1 MAGVNKVIL
10 VGNLG
15 KDPEVRYLEN
25 GAVVANLTLATT
37 ESYKDKSGNRIS
49 NTEWHDLEMW
59 DGLAK
64 IAEQY
69 LKKGK
74 QIYVEGRIKSDT
86 WEDDQGNTRKRIR
99 IRVTNM
105 TMLGGT
111 EQSRSGDDYSPNQ
124 NFNQKPEA
132 SGQIQEK
139 DDSGTIPIQGGGEHT
154 GSKNENQKTESKDQN
169 QQKDD
174 SGEMDDL
181 PF

>member
-25 GAVVANLTLATT
+25 GSVVANVTIATS
-37 ESYKDKSGNRIS
+37 ESYKDRNGNRVE

-69 LKKGK
+69 LNKGK
-74 QIYVEGRIKSDT
+74 TIYVEGRIKSDT
-86 WEDDQGNTRKRIR
+86 WQDDQGMNRKKVR
-99 IRVTNM
+99 IRVQNM
-105 TMLGGT
+105 TMLGNAGGGST
-111 EQSRSGDDYSPNQ
+111 APM
-124 NFNQKPEA
+124 
-132 SGQIQEK
+132 
-139 DDSGTIPIQGGGEHT
+139 QGG
-154 GSKNENQKTESKDQN
+154 SS
-169 QQKDD
+169 QQYQQPSAPSTPAPASPAPMDNSPSD
-174 SGEMDDL
+174 ITDDL

>member
-1 MAGVNKVIL
+1 MGGVNKVIL

-25 GAVVANLTLATT
+25 GAVVANITLATT
-37 ESYKDKSGNRIS
+37 ENYKDKSGNRVS

-86 WEDDQGNTRKRIR
+86 WEDDQGNTRKRTR
-99 IRVTNM
+99 IRVSNM
-105 TMLGGT
+105 TMLGQAGQGSN
-111 EQSRSGDDYSPNQ
+111 EGFSRSEPQRSQAPVNA
-124 NFNQKPEA
+124 PE
-132 SGQIQEK
+132 
-139 DDSGTIPIQGGGEHT
+139 
-154 GSKNENQKTESKDQN
+154 ENPPTQ
-169 QQKDD
+169 D
-174 SGEMDDL
+174 SGEIDDL

>member
-10 VGNLG
+10 IGNLG

-25 GAVVANLTLATT
+25 GSVVANLTLATT
-37 ESYKDKSGNRIS
+37 ESYKDKAGNRID

-69 LKKGK
+69 LSKGK
-74 QIYVEGRIKSDT
+74 SIYVEGRLKSDT
-86 WEDDQGNTRKRIR
+86 WQDDQGNNRKRIR
-99 IRVTNM
+99 VRVQNM

-111 EQSRSGDDYSPNQ
+111 PTGGDMTSPAPVAAESQVSEPQNAAGSTDTFEQPADN
-124 NFNQKPEA
+124 A
-132 SGQIQEK
+132 
-139 DDSGTIPIQGGGEHT
+139 T
-154 GSKNENQKTESKDQN
+154 
-169 QQKDD
+169 
-174 SGEMDDL
+174 DDL

>member
-25 GAVVANLTLATT
+25 GSVVANVTIATS
-37 ESYKDKSGNRIS
+37 ESYKDKSGNKIE

-69 LKKGK
+69 LTKGK
-74 QIYVEGRIKSDT
+74 TIYAEGRIKSDT
-86 WEDDQGNTRKRIR
+86 WQDDQGNNRKKVR
-99 IRVTNM
+99 IRVQNM
-105 TMLGGT
+105 TMLGSAGGNNPGQQNNNAPAA
-111 EQSRSGDDYSPNQ
+111 QSNSPAMNTPAPQAVPAPDNSDDP
-124 NFNQKPEA
+124 
-132 SGQIQEK
+132 
-139 DDSGTIPIQGGGEHT
+139 T
-154 GSKNENQKTESKDQN
+154 
-169 QQKDD
+169 
-174 SGEMDDL
+174 DDL